1 MESINKRQV
10 YFYIGSEGNL
20 LNLFAALR
28 PEMIKQ
34 DFKNLL

>member
-1 MESINKRQV
+1 MESINRRQA

-20 LNLFAALR
+20 LKLGAVLR
-28 PEMIKQ
+28 PEMIKE